1 MTDHSPPGTLEFVGN
16 ASATQRRVAL
26 FALGFRP
33 FFLLAA
39 MYAVAP
45 MVAWLLEYR
54 LGLTLTTRWGGMF
67 FHGHEMVF
75 GFTSA
80 AIAGFL
86 LTAVPNWTGAAAL
99 RGARLVALVLLWMA
113 GRVAMFFSAHVSAL
127 LVAVLDLAFYPA
139 LVVALTPSLL
149 RSGQRRNFFV
159 PTALSMFFVANACA
173 HLGIVRS
180 DGGLTR
186 FGLHLGAYLAV
197 ALILI
202 IGNRVVPMF
211 TINALQ
217 RAGFDDTQV
226 APARRLHPS
235 VIALAIVAL
244 GSDLASAPAWL
255 VGVLCSIAGVAI
267 AWRFAHWQGLRARR
281 LPLVWVLHIGYGF
294 VVVGLVFLGAARLL
308 NLLPWSAAFHLFT
321 SGAIGTMV
329 LGMMSR
335 VALGHTGR
343 PLIAPR
349 LMVPAYV
356 LVVVGASIR
365 SFVPAMGPAVTQ
377 AGVVSGGILWLF
389 GYVLFILVC
398 APMLIAPRADGRPG

>member
-1 MTDHSPPGTLEFVGN
+1 MTDRLRPGPLGFVQN
-16 ASATQRRVAL
+16 PSAEPRRITL

-39 MYAVAP
+39 AYAVAP
-45 MVAWLLEYR
+45 MVLWLLEYR
-54 LGLTLTTRWGGMF
+54 FGLALTTRWGGMF

-99 RGARLVALVLLWMA
+99 RGPRLVALVLLWSA
-113 GRVAMFFSAHVSAL
+113 GRIAMLSSAHISAL

-139 LVVALTPSLL
+139 LIVILTPPLL
-149 RSGQRRNFFV
+149 RAGQRRNFFV
-159 PTALSMFFVANACA
+159 PLALSMFFVANAYA
-173 HLGIVRS
+173 HLGIVRADS
-180 DGGLTR
+180 ELTR

-211 TINALQ
+211 TINALR
-217 RAGFDDTQV
+217 RAGFDDTRV
-226 APARRLHPS
+226 RPLRRLHPS
-235 VIALAIVAL
+235 MIALAIAAL
-244 GSDLASAPAWL
+244 GLDLASAPAWS
-255 VGVLCSIAGVAI
+255 VGVLSATAGTAI
-267 AWRFAHWQGLRARR
+267 AWHLASWQGLQARR

-294 VVVGLVFLGAARLL
+294 VAVGLVCLGAARFLDF
-308 NLLPWSAAFHLFT
+308 LPWSAAFHLFT

-335 VALGHTGR
+335 
-343 PLIAPR
+343 
-349 LMVPAYV
+349 LMVAAYA
-356 LVVVGASIR
+356 LVIVGALIR
-365 SFVPAMGPAVTQ
+365 SFAPAIGPTVTQ
-377 AGVVSGGILWLF
+377 TAVVSGGILWLL
-389 GYVLFILVC
+389 GYFLFILVY
-398 APMLIAPRADGRPG
+398 APMLARPRDDGRPG